1 MSMQLLKMMA
11 REGEVFTI
19 DQVHEKTGIQKE
31 VLRVILSRMEKGGLL
46 ERIKRGTYLIIP
58 LASEKG
64 RYTMHEFALASHL
77 IRPYAIG
84 YWSAL
89 HHYGLTE
96 QIPVTVFIQT
106 TARSK
111 KTLIEILGITFRI
124 IRLKEEKLFGLR
136 KEWIDDA
143 QVIITDKE
151 KTIIDCLDKPQYA
164 GGITLVAQALAAHQM
179 SDTFDLNRM
188 IRYAIDIGNSAVVR
202 RLGYLSDTMG
212 LDMGRTLPRPE
223 SHNYLLLDPT
233 MPAVGRK
240 NPAWRLVI
248 NTDVTDGAFA

>member
-1 MSMQLLKMMA
+1 MSMSLLKMMA

-31 VLRVILSRMEKGGLL
+31 MLRVILSRLEKSGLI

-64 RYTMHEFALASHL
+64 RYTMHEFVLASHL

-96 QIPVTVFIQT
+96 QIPETVFIQT
-106 TARSK
+106 HARSK
-111 KTLIEILGITFRI
+111 KTLVETLGITFRI
-124 IRLKEEKLFGLR
+124 IRIKEEKIFGLR

-164 GGITLVAQALAAHQM
+164 GGIIEVAKALGTHQM
-179 SDTFDLNRM
+179 TDTFDLNKM
-188 IRYAIDIGNSAVVR
+188 SRYAIDIGNSAVVR
-202 RLGYLSDTMG
+202 RLGYLADTVG
-212 LDMGRTLPRPE
+212 LDVGHTLPRPE

-240 NPAWRLVI
+240 NAAWRLVI
-248 NTDVTDGAFA
+248 NTDMSDGEFA